1 MLLDRPIQLRGSVRP
16 NRRRGAP
23 KSRGTGIIVVGL
35 LLVVNYFIF
44 FRADAPQPEGS
55 PALAGMGA
63 AGVDPGTPG
72 SVGGERGARALT
84 QVPGGERD
92 GVEVDDF
99 GQPVGRKVTGE
110 LKRGQTILNALRAVG
125 IDGHTAQPIVQA
137 MGTVFDFRKAQ
148 VGDTFTAH
156 IDDDGQ
162 VSYFSYTQSPL
173 DVYEV
178 VRNSNGEHEARKKK
192 VPTRID
198 VAHIGCALKSSL
210 YESIARCGEGAEL
223 AGRLIDLLAWDVDF
237 FQDVRD
243 GDEFKVIVE
252 KISIDGRFLRYGNVL
267 AAQYK
272 GKLGDH
278 RIVSYVDPDGR
289 EGYYKPDGHAVRKE
303 FIKSPLKYSKVSA
316 EAPAATATSET
327 KTTRARTASAMIY
340 TAKANTPV
348 WAVAGGTVVFAG
360 DAGNGLGKS
369 VTIKHDNGYTSTY
382 AQLGSVATG
391 LKVGTLVKQKTVVGK
406 VGKSTSELVFS
417 LRKDGRLVNPLKL
430 TYAEGDPVAPEHKS
444 HFEHEVQ
451 QLLEDLEKTLVIGAH
466 ERRG

>member
-1 MLLDRPIQLRGSVRP
+1 M
-16 NRRRGAP
+16 
-23 KSRGTGIIVVGL
+23 GL

-44 FRADAPQPEGS
+44 FRADAPPDEGS
-55 PALAGMGA
+55 QPIA
-63 AGVDPGTPG
+63 AVGVAPGEPG
-72 SVGGERGARALT
+72 GSPRAARALG
-84 QVPGGERD
+84 QAPGDD
-92 GVEVDDF
+92 GAVEVDDF
-99 GQPVGRKVTGE
+99 GDPVGRKVTGE
-110 LKRGQTILNALRAVG
+110 LKRGQTILNALRGVG
-125 IDGHTAQPIVQA
+125 IDGHTAQPIIQA
-137 MGTVFDFRKAQ
+137 MGSVFDFRKAQ

-198 VAHIGCALKSSL
+198 VAHIGCAVKSSL
-210 YESIARCGEGAEL
+210 YESIARCGEGPEL
-223 AGRLIDLLAWDVDF
+223 ASRLIDLLAWDVDF

-303 FIKSPLKYSKVSA
+303 FIKSPLKYSKVAA
-316 EAPAATATSET
+316 EAPSSTAATNRAS
-327 KTTRARTASAMIY
+327 TRARTASAMVY

-360 DAGNGLGKS
+360 DAGNGLGRS

-382 AQLGSVATG
+382 AYLGSIATG

-406 VGKSTSELVFS
+406 VGKGTKTESPELLFS
-417 LRKDGRLVNPLKL
+417 LRKDGRLVNPLKM

-451 QLLEDLEKTLVIGAH
+451 QLLEDLDKTPIVGAQ